1 MTFKNWCVA
10 DEGIDRVEVLAD
22 VKNQLINT
30 MTDYD
35 STGVVLSDG
44 SITYQEANPNE
55 MKQMNLVVGDVT
67 RKTTISS
74 AILINEKDITLDS
87 SLFTVAQP

>member
-10 DEGIDRVEVLAD
+10 DEGIDRVEVLVD
-22 VKNQLINT
+22 VKNQLVHT
-30 MTDYD
+30 MTGYY
-35 STGVVLSDG
+35 STGVVLLDG

-55 MKQMNLVVGDVT
+55 MKQMNSVVGDVT

-87 SLFTVAQP
+87 SLFTVARQ